1 MRRSKFVLHKESS
14 IHTFKKSLQLNKKI
28 VMIEIIKEPWPWYI
42 AGPLVGLTVPILLIL
57 GNKSFGISSSL
68 RHICAACVP
77 ANINFF
83 QYDWKK
89 ELWNLF
95 FVFGIL
101 LGGLLA
107 TQFLMNPGEIIVNP
121 NLKAEL
127 SGYGITDYSNLVP
140 VQLMNFANLLTLKGF
155 IIMMGGGFLVGFGTR
170 YAGGCTS
177 GHAIMGLS
185 NLQWPSLVATI
196 CFMAG
201 GFLMANV
208 ILPIILSL

>member
-1 MRRSKFVLHKESS
+1 
-14 IHTFKKSLQLNKKI
+14 
-28 VMIEIIKEPWPWYI
+28 MIEIIKEPWPWYI

-140 VQLMNFANLLTLKGF
+140 VQLMNFANLLTLKGS

-196 CFMAG
+196 CFMEG